1 MRRFLC
7 LLSVASVAFAPA
19 PVYEP
24 NPAKEDWKDIQG
36 AWVME
41 YDVTNGVRTKAS
53 DVVVWLIEGN
63 RLSTS
68 LNGKAASVLSI
79 ALDPRTTPRSFD
91 LWESKEN
98 GGHALGRYRLTG
110 DVLEV
115 SSAAQRP
122 AGLSGDHPSDGVSFF
137 RRKKP

>member
-7 LLSVASVAFAPA
+7 LLSVVSLAFAPA
-19 PVYEP
+19 PVYKP
-24 NPAKEDWKDIQG
+24 NPAKEALEDIQG

-53 DVVVWLIEGN
+53 QVVVWRIEGN
-63 RLSTS
+63 RLSAS

-79 ALDPRTTPRSFD
+79 ALDTRTTPRSFD
-91 LWESKEN
+91 LRDTKEN
-98 GGHALGRYRLTG
+98 GGRALGRYRLTG

-115 SSAAQRP
+115 SFGQQRP
-122 AGLSGDHPSDGVSFF
+122 AGLSGDHPTNGVSFF